1 MPVQKKQT
9 PKQKAVKVG
18 STSKSVRV
26 IQKITKLQRERQRI
40 AKRLVRKPNKRPPP
54 KPPAPLAPPTPPTPV
69 KRALLVGINYTG
81 TSQQLN
87 GCINDVV
94 EVSKLLTS
102 LKYHEIVSLTDEASN
117 LRTNKRPTRDNIVY
131 WIKEMLK
138 KTGEGDTL
146 VFYYSG
152 HGSYTRDTNSDEA
165 DGKDELICPV
175 DFATGRGLTDDE
187 MNSLF
192 INNLHS
198 GAKLRCIFDC
208 CHSGSMLDLQYR
220 YAQFRRQEIDS
231 TRSTTKNIICLSGCK
246 DDQYSY
252 ETWVG
257 KARGAL
263 SVNFITCAKRILEGM
278 PSITSTWSDLCNMVR
293 ENFESI
299 NEIQYPQISTSQ
311 IEYLNSNFDI

>member
-1 MPVQKKQT
+1 MPILKATKATKAQKPRVIRYSSQ
-9 PKQKAVKVG
+9 
-18 STSKSVRV
+18 RV
-26 IQKITKLQRERQRI
+26 IQKISKLQKQKKRVVKRI
-40 AKRLVRKPNKRPPP
+40 VRKPVVRPSP
-54 KPPAPLAPPTPPTPV
+54 PPAPPAPAPTTPL
-69 KRALLVGINYTG
+69 KRALLIGINYTG

-87 GCINDVV
+87 GCINDVIEV
-94 EVSKLLTS
+94 EKLLVS
-102 LKYHEIVSLTDEASN
+102 LKYSEIVSLTDTTAN
-117 LRTNKRPTRDNIVY
+117 LRTNKRPTRENIIS
-131 WIKEMLK
+131 WM
-138 KTGEGDTL
+138 KTMMEKTKDKDTL
-146 VFYYSG
+146 VVYYSG
-152 HGSYTRDTNSDEA
+152 HGSYTTDRNSDET

-175 DFATGRGLTDDE
+175 DYATNKGITDDE

-208 CHSGSMLDLQYR
+208 CHSGSILDLQYR

-231 TRSTTKNIICLSGCK
+231 ARATTKNIICLSGCK

-263 SVNFITCAKRILEGM
+263 SVNFITAAKRILEG
-278 PSITSTWSDLCNMVR
+278 PPGTSSTWADLCNMVR

-299 NEIQYPQISTSQ
+299 NEIQYPQISTTQ
-311 IEYLNSNFDI
+311 IEYLNGNFDI